1 MSLNEVFNAGY
12 ERVQEKYLAEQLE
25 YLRIVAEARN
35 MPVEYIIAARGVFI
49 PNDDFMYE
57 VFGSEI
63 TQYDCYRDSLCVWNN
78 AVIFPVRDVTNK
90 VRGFAGFFPL
100 DYLKKDEDVNYYAY
114 SSQSVMEKGRFMYFP
129 QGGISK
135 AIDDGYLLIV
145 DGLFDAIS
153 LCGNGYNAASLMGS
167 NLTPEI
173 IMQLR
178 FIKKIIVPAD
188 NDNPGYLLYD
198 KMKKRLSNVVLYQQ
212 GYTKDIDAL
221 LKTEHAADA
230 KKALN
235 SLIAPNGITMF
246 KL

>member
-1 MSLNEVFNAGY
+1 MSLNEVFNVGY
-12 ERVQEKYLAEQLE
+12 ERVQQKYQKEQAE
-25 YLRIVAEARN
+25 YLQIVAEARN
-35 MPVEYIIAARGVFI
+35 MPLQYIIDAKGVFI

-57 VFGSEI
+57 VFGKEI
-63 TQYDCYRDSLCVWNN
+63 TQYDCYRGQNCVWNN
-78 AVIFPVRDVTNK
+78 AVIFPVRDVTDK

-100 DYLKKDEDVNYYAY
+100 DYLKEDEDVNYYAY

-129 QGGISK
+129 QGGLSK
-135 AIDDGYLLIV
+135 AIDDGYLLVV

-188 NDNPGYLLYD
+188 NDNPGYLLYN
-198 KMKKRLSNVVLYQQ
+198 KMKKRLPNVILYQQ
-212 GYTKDIDAL
+212 GYTKDVDAL
-221 LKTEHAADA
+221 LKTEHAEDA
-230 KKALN
+230 KKALDN
-235 SLIAPNGITMF
+235 LIAPNGLTMF